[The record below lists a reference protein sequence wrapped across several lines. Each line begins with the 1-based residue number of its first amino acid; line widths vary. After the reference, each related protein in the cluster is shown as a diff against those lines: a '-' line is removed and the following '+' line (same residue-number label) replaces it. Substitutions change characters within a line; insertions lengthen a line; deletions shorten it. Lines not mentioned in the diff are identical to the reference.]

1 MAEAGSMPMLTELLT
16 SGQTTDPTALDVA
29 LKVDSPWMVPDQGFP

>member
-1 MAEAGSMPMLTELLT
+1 MPMLTELLT

-29 LKVDSPWMVPDQGFP
+29 LKVDGKWVPDQGFP